1 MHWDSMTSPSP
12 LSSGRSHLADDE
24 QSSGSELPYSC
35 MSDDDAPM
43 GQSLGSPFH
52 LRASSVRVMRW
63 VWSELKVEEAAIFDI
78 TQNLDTLP
86 SNDTSKEGY
95 DSSGARTPEWRDD
108 DKSGVALQCEDDDG
122 PQEDWRE
129 GLGEE
134 REAVHGPDTGETL
147 HTANREADGGVL
159 ANRLASGSQLGG
171 TDFLRFSS
179 YMDSQSGCSC
189 SWCGSSGESALV
201 HSVDAGDR
209 GISPSLCSGDQR
221 PSYPSSQVSGSRY
234 ICRPMSLERECA
246 GLGGSCGDGLIGKGC
261 QGEDE
266 LERWFQAQ
274 VESGIPA

>member
-1 MHWDSMTSPSP
+1 M
-12 LSSGRSHLADDE
+12 
-24 QSSGSELPYSC
+24 
-35 MSDDDAPM
+35 
-43 GQSLGSPFH
+43 
-52 LRASSVRVMRW
+52 
-63 VWSELKVEEAAIFDI
+63 
-78 TQNLDTLP
+78 
-86 SNDTSKEGY
+86 
-95 DSSGARTPEWRDD
+95 
-108 DKSGVALQCEDDDG
+108 
-122 PQEDWRE
+122 
-129 GLGEE
+129 
-134 REAVHGPDTGETL
+134 HGPDTGETL

-171 TDFLRFSS
+171 TDFLGFSS

-221 PSYPSSQVSGSRY
+221 PSYPSSQVSASRY
-234 ICRPMSLERECA
+234 ICRPMSLGTYSFISCRSYMVSDRITERECA
-246 GLGGSCGDGLIGKGC
+246 GLGGNCGDGLIGKGC